1 MTTNNSR
8 ALHMAHILHKHKPDF
23 QWGDMLRYG
32 WYFVRFRQAL
42 QQGLVKFSY
51 FKKDGSIR
59 EARGTLCMDL
69 IPDEK
74 WPKGTKSSLV
84 NWSIVNYFDLAK
96 GEWRSFAITEF
107 IGYVEVLRLS
117 EELWL
122 QKKGHKR
129 KVAKEK

>member
-8 ALHMAHILHKHKPDF
+8 ALHMAHILHKYKPDF
-23 QWGDMLRYG
+23 QWCDMLRYG

-59 EARGTLCMDL
+59 EARGTLCLDL

-74 WPKGTKSSLV
+74 RPKGTAVTPVYSA
-84 NWSIVNYFDLAK
+84 INYFDLAK